1 MAGWLRPLAGTLLL
15 LEVAAA
21 VSFLHHRYEEM
32 VRALFRVQSECPYV
46 TRIYSIGRSV
56 EGRHLYVLEFSDY
69 PGIHEP
75 RKYGEAATGTGR
87 PRQRY
92 RCHAA
97 PGGTAK
103 SRLSARMGLPVP
115 ELCLWARGPGAY
127 FGRSSVYKCRMTQE
141 SSSQH
146 PPAPPPRSAPKPG
159 RRGREECNPS
169 LSRLH
174 GVVLGPRRSPDTPP
188 GAEWP
193 RCTLAAAHRDWGK
206 ILPASCSMF
215 CLLKPLLAHQSRD
228 SYIQAAWSLCQSS
241 DNAPPGFALAEPQDC
256 SWEGCGRAPG
266 RGSSRP
272 APSSPSSMD
281 LWPCFWVLPHVWC
294 LLDSAGFFEV
304 RGK

>member
-75 RKYGEAATGTGR
+75 RKYGDATTGTGR

-97 PGGTAK
+97 PRGTAR
-103 SRLSARMGLPVP
+103 SRFSARVGLPVQ
-115 ELCLWARGPGAY
+115 ELCFWARGSGAY
-127 FGRSSVYKCRMTQE
+127 FGRSFVYKCRMTQN
-141 SSSQH
+141 SSQH

-159 RRGREECNPS
+159 RGGREECSPS

-174 GVVLGPRRSPDTPP
+174 GVVLGPCGSPDTHLVPSGP
-188 GAEWP
+188 
-193 RCTLAAAHRDWGK
+193 AAPW
-206 ILPASCSMF
+206 
-215 CLLKPLLAHQSRD
+215 Q
-228 SYIQAAWSLCQSS
+228 
-241 DNAPPGFALAEPQDC
+241 
-256 SWEGCGRAPG
+256 
-266 RGSSRP
+266 
-272 APSSPSSMD
+272 
-281 LWPCFWVLPHVWC
+281 
-294 LLDSAGFFEV
+294 
-304 RGK
+304 